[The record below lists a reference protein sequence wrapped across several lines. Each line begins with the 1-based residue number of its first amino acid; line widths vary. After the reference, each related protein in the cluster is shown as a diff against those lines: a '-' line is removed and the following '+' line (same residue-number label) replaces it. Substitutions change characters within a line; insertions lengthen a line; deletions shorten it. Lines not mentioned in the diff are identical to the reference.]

1 MAVHHQ
7 NNKGLEV
14 NKLNVIFAIE
24 VYMKLCFL
32 YIINLE
38 SV

>member
-7 NNKGLEV
+7 DNKGLEV
-14 NKLNVIFAIE
+14 NKLNVIFA
-24 VYMKLCFL
+24 VQTYMKLCLL
-32 YIINLE
+32 YIINSE